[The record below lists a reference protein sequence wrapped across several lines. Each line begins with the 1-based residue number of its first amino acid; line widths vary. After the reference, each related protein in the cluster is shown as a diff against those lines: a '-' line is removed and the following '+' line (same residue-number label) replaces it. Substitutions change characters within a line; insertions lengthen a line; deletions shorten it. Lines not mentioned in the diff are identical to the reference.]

1 MKVHTI
7 ISLGII
13 SLTLNEGA
21 WGNLLHGNFAR
32 DPSSGSFVGGAQRN
46 PSSIIKSAGV
56 NSNSSAFVPD
66 KIQQKIQNKQTDQEK
81 SEAMNRT
88 NTEDS
93 KKGSAAKFFSVRK
106 DKNGREVLGAPL
118 DPNSM
123 RNMNGQRVAVKPD
136 ATGKVFL
143 GTINTQ
149 LGDDLYRNATVQGNG
164 NQYVKANQA
173 FPGNDPVGI
182 IMDGQGAK
190 GSDLGMK
197 REAGLRE
204 YAAGAMTQNQAEQSG
219 GMANIFLK
227 LLVYQPVANKVASLF
242 GGGGGGGGGGMGGA
256 DTGQG
261 RSSGKGPVGAAP
273 APSK

>member
-21 WGNLLHGNFAR
+21 WGNPLHGNFAR
-32 DPSSGSFVGGAQRN
+32 DPSSGSFAGGAQRN
-46 PSSIIKSAGV
+46 PSSIKSAGV

-88 NTEDS
+88 NAEDS

-123 RNMNGQRVAVKPD
+123 RNMNGQRVAVKAD
-136 ATGKVFL
+136 ATGKVLF

-149 LGDDLYRNATVQGNG
+149 LGDDLYRNATVEANG
-164 NQYVKANQA
+164 KQYVKANQA

-182 IMDGQGAK
+182 IVDGQGAK

-204 YAAGAMTQNQAEQSG
+204 YAAGAMTQDQAERMGS
-219 GMANIFLK
+219 MADNTLK
-227 LLVYQPVANKVASLF
+227 LVVYQGSNLI
-242 GGGGGGGGGGMGGA
+242 GGGGGGGGGMGGA

-261 RSSGKGPVGAAP
+261 RSSGGKTSGAAP
-273 APSK
+273 APSGR